1 MTGMLRKTALW
12 AVLLMMA
19 CGPPPVTPAAP
30 EMVQDE
36 TSLGVGDVFDVRVY
50 GEEELSGTFRVT
62 NNGRVQFPFIGGIE
76 VEGLEP
82 EEIANVVA
90 TRLRDG
96 GYIREP
102 QVTVFV
108 QEYNSKQVSVVGEV
122 RNPGTF
128 PMTTGLTVVQ
138 ALSLAG
144 GTTGIADT
152 SRVVVTRRVEDELRR
167 YTVPVEAVT
176 EGRATDFPLRAGDIV
191 YVRQRVF

>member
-1 MTGMLRKTALW
+1 MLRSTI
-12 AVLLMMA
+12 VTTCLLLAA
-19 CGPPPVTPAAP
+19 CGPPPVTPDAP
-30 EMVQDE
+30 PIVPDE
-36 TSLGVGDVFDVRVY
+36 TSLGVGDVFDLRVY
-50 GEEELSGTFRVT
+50 GEEELSGTFRVA
-62 NNGRVQFPFIGGIE
+62 NNGLVQFPFIGE
-76 VEGLEP
+76 VEIEGLEP
-82 EEIANVVA
+82 EAVAQAVA
-90 TRLRDG
+90 TRLQDG
-96 GYIREP
+96 GFIREP

-122 RNPGTF
+122 RRPGTF

-152 SRVVVTRRVEDELRR
+152 SRVVVTRRVDDELQR

-176 EGRATDFPLRAGDIV
+176 EGRAADFPLRAGDIV